1 MTILHLRGVQSA
13 HLKQEVVGQSRP
25 ENIEDLSHLSPTNSA
40 YHSDWSYAKKFNEKF
55 NTTEDTIVELVERFI
70 DAIIEKDPDLPDFL
84 KELGEEFRNRNPQ
97 YKEFAD
103 IYADM
108 VQMSANKKERVK
120 LKNMLINASIQRVVD
135 SDWILDIVGK
145 FDPFFV
151 NIVRLYPYDIDPDA
165 ETQYRRKGLF
175 AIWDGQHTTLAL
187 ISVAMFAFG
196 MSLKEAMELEIP
208 VAIYPGRDISKLRKR
223 FIGVHDDTM
232 TKPLDKIDLYMQHVW
247 SVRNNGDKDPWSV
260 RFEEIQ
266 SALEEFNC
274 FFTHE
279 KFGDTDEPGAV
290 SRPSEIFPA
299 TGRDVNKWK
308 SSVLRR
314 VFQYHNMFL
323 SDKPI
328 EPLEI
333 DNMAHIFRA
342 CDVQGITVDDDYVR
356 EFGKYLG
363 AVTENTWR
371 KHTSK
376 KSKMIKEAY
385 QSWYERQYAQ
395 VKSAYNERCNQTEVA
410 PTWICQAIAKA
421 GFSKELPIFTGKFQY
436 DFKKK
441 ELG

>member
-1 MTILHLRGVQSA
+1 MTILHPYGVHSA
-13 HLKQEVVGQSRP
+13 HLQENA
-25 ENIEDLSHLSPTNSA
+25 EIIDDLSPTNSA
-40 YHSDWSYAKKFNEKF
+40 YHSVLSYAQKFNEKF
-55 NTTEDTIVELVERFI
+55 NTTEDRIVELFDRYI
-70 DAIIEKDPDLPDFL
+70 DAIIEKKEEPDFPDFL
-84 KELGEEFRNRNPQ
+84 KILGKEFRDRNPQ

-103 IYADM
+103 MYADM
-108 VQMSANKKERVK
+108 VQMSANKKERLK
-120 LKNMLINASIQRVVD
+120 LKNMLINASIQREVD
-135 SDWILDIVGK
+135 AEWILKILGN

-151 NIVRLYPYDIDPDA
+151 NIVRLYPINK
-165 ETQYRRKGLF
+165 RKGLY
-175 AIWDGQHTTLAL
+175 AIWDGQHTTIVL
-187 ISVAMFAFG
+187 ICVAMFAFG

-208 VAIYPGRDISKLRKR
+208 IAIYPGRDVSKLRKR
-223 FIGVHDDTM
+223 FIGVHDNTM

-247 SVRNNGDKDPWSV
+247 AVRNNGDKDPWSM

-279 KFGDTDEPGAV
+279 KFGDTDKPGAV
-290 SRPSEIFPA
+290 SRPSEIFPS
-299 TGRDVNKWK
+299 GRDVDKWK

-314 VFQYHNMFL
+314 VFQYHNMYL
-323 SDKPI
+323 SNKPI

-342 CDVQGITVDDDYVR
+342 CDIQGITVDDDYVR

-363 AVTENTWR
+363 AVTNNTWAKGYTNYQL
-371 KHTSK
+371 KHKLVSN
-376 KSKMIKEAY
+376 AY
-385 QSWYERQYAQ
+385 NSWYRRQDEQTKNAY
-395 VKSAYNERCNQTEVA
+395 KSRCNQTEVA

-421 GFSKELPIFTGKFQY
+421 GFSKELPIFTGKFKY

>member
-1 MTILHLRGVQSA
+1 MTILHPYGVHSA
-13 HLKQEVVGQSRP
+13 HLQENA
-25 ENIEDLSHLSPTNSA
+25 EIIDDLSPTNSA
-40 YHSDWSYAKKFNEKF
+40 YHSVLSYAQKFNEKF
-55 NTTEDTIVELVERFI
+55 NTTEDRIVELFDRYI
-70 DAIIEKDPDLPDFL
+70 DAIIEKKEEPDFPDFL
-84 KELGEEFRNRNPQ
+84 KILGKEFRDRNPQ

-103 IYADM
+103 MYADM

-120 LKNMLINASIQRVVD
+120 LKNMLINASIQREVD
-135 SDWILDIVGK
+135 AEWILKILGN

-151 NIVRLYPYDIDPDA
+151 NIVRLYPINK
-165 ETQYRRKGLF
+165 RKGLY
-175 AIWDGQHTTLAL
+175 AIWDGQHTTIVL
-187 ISVAMFAFG
+187 ICVAMFAFG

-208 VAIYPGRDISKLRKR
+208 IAIYPGRDVSKLRKR
-223 FIGVHDDTM
+223 FIGVHDNTM
-232 TKPLDKIDLYMQHVW
+232 TKPLDKIDLDMQHVW
-247 SVRNNGDKDPWSV
+247 AVRNNGDKDPWSM

-279 KFGDTDEPGAV
+279 KFGDTDKPGAV
-290 SRPSEIFPA
+290 SRPSEIFPS
-299 TGRDVNKWK
+299 GRDVDKWK

-314 VFQYHNMFL
+314 VFQYHNMYL
-323 SDKPI
+323 SNKPI

-342 CDVQGITVDDDYVR
+342 CDIQGITVDDDYVR

-363 AVTENTWR
+363 AVTNNTWAKGYTNYQL
-371 KHTSK
+371 KHKLVSN
-376 KSKMIKEAY
+376 AY
-385 QSWYERQYAQ
+385 NSWYRRQDEQTKNAY
-395 VKSAYNERCNQTEVA
+395 KSRCNQTEVA

-421 GFSKELPIFTGKFQY
+421 GFSKELPIFTGKFKY

>member
-1 MTILHLRGVQSA
+1 MTILHPYGVHSA
-13 HLKQEVVGQSRP
+13 HLQENA
-25 ENIEDLSHLSPTNSA
+25 EIIDDLSPTNSA
-40 YHSDWSYAKKFNEKF
+40 YHSVLSYAQKFNEKF
-55 NTTEDTIVELVERFI
+55 NTTEDRIVELFDRYI
-70 DAIIEKDPDLPDFL
+70 DAIIEKKEEPDFPDFL
-84 KELGEEFRNRNPQ
+84 KILGKEFRDRNPQ

-103 IYADM
+103 MYADM

-120 LKNMLINASIQRVVD
+120 LKNMLINASIQREVD
-135 SDWILDIVGK
+135 AEWILKILGN

-151 NIVRLYPYDIDPDA
+151 NIVRLYPINK
-165 ETQYRRKGLF
+165 RKGLY
-175 AIWDGQHTTLAL
+175 AIWDGQHTTIVL
-187 ISVAMFAFG
+187 ICVAMFAFG

-208 VAIYPGRDISKLRKR
+208 IAIYPGRDVSKLRKR
-223 FIGVHDDTM
+223 FIGVHDNTM

-247 SVRNNGDKDPWSV
+247 AVRNNGDKDPWSM

-279 KFGDTDEPGAV
+279 KFGDTDKPGAV
-290 SRPSEIFPA
+290 SRPSEIFPS
-299 TGRDVNKWK
+299 GRDVDKWK

-314 VFQYHNMFL
+314 VFQYHNMYL
-323 SDKPI
+323 SNKPI

-342 CDVQGITVDDDYVR
+342 CDIQGITVDDDYVR

-363 AVTENTWR
+363 AVTNNTWAKGYTNYQL
-371 KHTSK
+371 KHKLVSN
-376 KSKMIKEAY
+376 AY
-385 QSWYERQYAQ
+385 NSWYRRQDEQTKNAY
-395 VKSAYNERCNQTEVA
+395 KSRCNQTEVA

-421 GFSKELPIFTGKFQY
+421 GFSKELPIFTGKFKY

>member
-1 MTILHLRGVQSA
+1 MTILHPYGVHSA
-13 HLKQEVVGQSRP
+13 HLQENA
-25 ENIEDLSHLSPTNSA
+25 EIIDDLSPTNSA
-40 YHSDWSYAKKFNEKF
+40 YHSVLSYAQKFNEKF
-55 NTTEDTIVELVERFI
+55 NTTEDRIVELFDRYI
-70 DAIIEKDPDLPDFL
+70 DAIIEKKEEPDFPDFL
-84 KELGEEFRNRNPQ
+84 KILGKEFRDRNPQ

-103 IYADM
+103 MYADM

-120 LKNMLINASIQRVVD
+120 LKNMLINASIQREVD
-135 SDWILDIVGK
+135 AEWILKILGN

-151 NIVRLYPYDIDPDA
+151 NIVRLYPINK
-165 ETQYRRKGLF
+165 RKGLY
-175 AIWDGQHTTLAL
+175 AIWDGQHTTIVL
-187 ISVAMFAFG
+187 ICVAMFAFG

-208 VAIYPGRDISKLRKR
+208 IAIYPGRDVSKLRKR
-223 FIGVHDDTM
+223 FIGVHDNTM

-247 SVRNNGDKDPWSV
+247 AVRNNGDKDPWSM

-279 KFGDTDEPGAV
+279 KFGDTDKPGAV
-290 SRPSEIFPA
+290 SRPSEIFPS
-299 TGRDVNKWK
+299 GRDVDKWK

-314 VFQYHNMFL
+314 VFQYHNMYL
-323 SDKPI
+323 SNKPI

-342 CDVQGITVDDDYVR
+342 CDIQGITVDDDYVS

-363 AVTENTWR
+363 AVTNNTWAKGYTNYKL
-371 KHTSK
+371 KHKLVSN
-376 KSKMIKEAY
+376 AY
-385 QSWYERQYAQ
+385 NSWYRRQDEQTKNAY
-395 VKSAYNERCNQTEVA
+395 KSRCNQTEVA

-421 GFSKELPIFTGKFQY
+421 GFSKELPIFTGKFKY

>member
-1 MTILHLRGVQSA
+1 MTILHPYGVHSA
-13 HLKQEVVGQSRP
+13 HLQENA
-25 ENIEDLSHLSPTNSA
+25 EIIDNLSPTNSA
-40 YHSDWSYAKKFNEKF
+40 YHSVLSYAQKFNEKF
-55 NTTEDTIVELVERFI
+55 NTTEDRIVELFDRYI
-70 DAIIEKDPDLPDFL
+70 DAIIEKKEEPDFPDFL
-84 KELGEEFRNRNPQ
+84 KILGKEFRDRNPQ

-103 IYADM
+103 MYADM

-120 LKNMLINASIQRVVD
+120 LKNMLINASIQREVD
-135 SDWILDIVGK
+135 AEWILKILGN

-151 NIVRLYPYDIDPDA
+151 NIVRLYPINK
-165 ETQYRRKGLF
+165 RKGLY
-175 AIWDGQHTTLAL
+175 AIWDGQHTTIVL
-187 ISVAMFAFG
+187 ICVAMFAFG

-208 VAIYPGRDISKLRKR
+208 IAIYPGRDVSKLRKR
-223 FIGVHDDTM
+223 FIGVHDNTM

-247 SVRNNGDKDPWSV
+247 AVRNNGDKDPWSM

-279 KFGDTDEPGAV
+279 KFGDTDKPGAV
-290 SRPSEIFPA
+290 SRPSEIFPS
-299 TGRDVNKWK
+299 GRDVDKWK

-314 VFQYHNMFL
+314 VFQYHNMYL
-323 SDKPI
+323 SNKPI

-342 CDVQGITVDDDYVR
+342 CDIQGITVDDDYVR

-363 AVTENTWR
+363 AVTNNTWAKGYTNYQL
-371 KHTSK
+371 KHKLVSN
-376 KSKMIKEAY
+376 AY
-385 QSWYERQYAQ
+385 NSWYRRQDEQTKNAY
-395 VKSAYNERCNQTEVA
+395 KSRCNQTEVA

-421 GFSKELPIFTGKFQY
+421 GFSKELPIFTGKFKY